1 MTGDSMK
8 TGKPRRAYHWR
19 VQGRVQGVSYRW
31 FTQQTAEALG
41 VDGWV
46 RNRENGDVDVEAAGP
61 APVLDQLRERL
72 HDGPALARVDSLL
85 ETEIDPDTIAVGHF
99 EIRR

>member
-1 MTGDSMK
+1 MSAINAE
-8 TGKPRRAYHWR
+8 PRLAYHWR

-46 RNRENGDVDVEAAGP
+46 RNRDNGDVDVEAAGP
-61 APVLDQLRERL
+61 ASALDQLRERL
-72 HDGPALARVDSLL
+72 HEGPALARVDSLL
-85 ETEIDPDTIAVGHF
+85 ETEIDPATIPPGF